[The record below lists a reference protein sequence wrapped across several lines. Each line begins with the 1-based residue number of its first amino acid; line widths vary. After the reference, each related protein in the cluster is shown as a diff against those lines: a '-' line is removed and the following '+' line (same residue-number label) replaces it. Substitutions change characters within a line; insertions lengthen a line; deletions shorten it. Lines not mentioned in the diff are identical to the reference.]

1 MDADGVKSFVN
12 DDDDDVYVRMFAE
25 EAEIYFDEYCY

>member
-1 MDADGVKSFVN
+1 MEVDGVKSFVN
-12 DDDDDVYVRMFAE
+12 DDDNDDYVRMFTE